1 MRTYT
6 TKFVSPFTA
15 RDLSVRVGCALIALP
30 VVIFLSFSSASAQVK
45 DSLSIDRV
53 IREVLKNNDR
63 LAAAKYMAESAE
75 RRAQSAGTWDDP
87 MLMFG
92 VQNLPS
98 NFDFKMDPM
107 TMKMV
112 GISQNIPY
120 AGQKGLERKAARS
133 EAQASA
139 EQTRETEADLVIAA
153 RQAYFD
159 LYYRRQNLL
168 VLEAQREIVNQIIA
182 ATTARLRSNQ
192 AGQDEVLSSQAEL
205 GRLESSI
212 LSQQQQIEAVE
223 QGLNAIRGVDPAT
236 KVPELI
242 APPFDLVPDSVA
254 VWINLAE
261 QNYPAVKRVNRQAEG
276 YRFSAEASRRMRWPM
291 LGLAASYGIRSGEE
305 MLPDGMFKPRD
316 NMVSFQANL
325 SLPIFSRRA
334 QTNMARS
341 MEAMQKSRVAEANQL
356 WRDAQADLQSL
367 YARAVRLQKSL
378 ELYRERVVPA
388 SEDAYRSGLAGYTS
402 NRLPFTSLL
411 DYAITVNRDK
421 ITANDIAGELGRT
434 LAEVYRYTATP
445 IDSAS
450 AIRK

>member
-1 MRTYT
+1 
-6 TKFVSPFTA
+6 V
-15 RDLSVRVGCALIALP
+15 IALA
-30 VVIFLSFSSASAQVK
+30 VAIFVIPGSAPAQVE
-45 DSLSIDRV
+45 DSLSINRV
-53 IREVLKNNDR
+53 IREALKNNDR

-92 VQNLPS
+92 VQNLPG

-133 EAQASA
+133 QAQASV
-139 EQTRETEADLVIAA
+139 EQTRETEADLVVAA

-159 LYYRRQNLL
+159 LYYRRLNLR
-168 VLEAQREIVNQIIA
+168 VLEAQREIVNQIVA

-205 GRLESSI
+205 WRLESSI

-223 QGLNAIRGVDPAT
+223 MELNSLRGVDPAT
-236 KVPELI
+236 KVPGLI

-254 VWINLAE
+254 VWIDLAE
-261 QNYPAVKRVNRQAEG
+261 QNYPALKRLNRQAEG
-276 YRFSAEASRRMRWPM
+276 YQFSAEASRRMRWPM
-291 LGLAASYGIRSGEE
+291 LGVSAAYGIRSGSS
-305 MLPDGMFKPRD
+305 MDMDGVSKQWD
-316 NMVSFQANL
+316 NMYSFQANI
-325 SLPIFSRRA
+325 SLPLFSRHA

-341 MEAMQKSRVAEANQL
+341 MEAMQRSSLAEANQL

-367 YARAVRLQKSL
+367 HARVLRLQKSL

-388 SEDAYRSGLAGYTS
+388 SEDAYQSAMAGYMS

-411 DYAITVNRDK
+411 NYAITVNRDK

-434 LAEVYRYTATP
+434 LAEVYRYTAAP
-445 IDSAS
+445 IDTGSALHQ
-450 AIRK
+450 